1 MLKEIKINNYALI
14 DSIEMSF
21 NSGMTSITGETGAG
35 KSILLG
41 GLSLV
46 LGSRVDNSKI
56 INKQTKCFVEATF
69 DINEYDLNSF
79 FDLNSLDYEKETILR
94 REVIPSGKSRAFIN
108 DTPVNLDVLSKLGNT
123 LIDVHSQHNNLTLLD
138 NNFKYLIL
146 DSLSNNEKL
155 VVDYN
160 KEFGALKEI
169 EIEIE
174 KIEKNKLNLDKQS
187 DYNNYL
193 LKEFEGLNL
202 EDLNLNNL
210 KEQVKELDN
219 IEETLTISANIIN
232 EINNDEIGV
241 NDKLSFYVREINK
254 ISENSSKLK
263 SFKNKFIEIKNDL
276 IDLTNDYESYINN
289 LKSKDTESNVFKESL
304 DLIYS
309 LQNKHRVNSIEEL
322 INIKNDLLKKIDDH
336 ENFDKKIMKL
346 KLKRD
351 NIIKSLN
358 KVADRLHQGRK
369 KVIPIFIEK
378 MNNNFMDLGMENSK
392 IKIEISKSKELQKN
406 GNSLIEFLFKGNKG
420 TNYNELKN
428 IASGGE
434 VSRIMLSIKS
444 ILSKYKKLSAII
456 FDEIDTGVSGIVSS
470 KVANLMYNM
479 SRNMQVLAITHLPQ
493 VASKGDNHFKVFK
506 YEDQNRTITDIKL
519 LNKSDRINEIAEM
532 LSGKKLNKSA
542 KELANQLLN

>member
-123 LIDVHSQHNNLTLLD
+123 LIDIHSQHNNLTLLD

-155 VVDYN
+155 VMDYN
-160 KEFGALKEI
+160 KEFDSLKEI

-174 KIEKNKLNLDKQS
+174 KVEKNKLNLDEQS

-193 LKEFEGLNL
+193 LKEFEGLKL
-202 EDLNLNNL
+202 EDLNINNL

-219 IEETLTISANIIN
+219 IEETITISANIIN

-276 IDLTNDYESYINN
+276 MDLTNDYESYINN
-289 LKSKDTESNVFKESL
+289 LESKDTESNVFKESL

-392 IKIEISKSKELQKN
+392 IKIEISKSKELKKN

-479 SRNMQVLAITHLPQ
+479 SRNMQVLTITHLPQ

-506 YEDQNRTITDIKL
+506 YEDRNRTITDIKL

>member
-1 MLKEIKINNYALI
+1 MLKGIKINNYALI

-123 LIDVHSQHNNLTLLD
+123 LIDIHSQHNNLTLLD

-155 VVDYN
+155 VMDYN
-160 KEFGALKEI
+160 KEFDSLKEI

-174 KIEKNKLNLDKQS
+174 KVEKNKLNLDEQS

-193 LKEFEGLNL
+193 LKEFEGLKL

-219 IEETLTISANIIN
+219 IEETITISANIIN

-276 IDLTNDYESYINN
+276 MDLTNDYESYINN
-289 LKSKDTESNVFKESL
+289 LESKDTESNVFKETL

-336 ENFDKKIMKL
+336 ENFDKKIIKL

-358 KVADRLHQGRK
+358 KVADILHQGRK

-378 MNNNFMDLGMENSK
+378 MNNNFMDLGMKNSK

-479 SRNMQVLAITHLPQ
+479 SRNMQVLTITHLPQ

-506 YEDQNRTITDIKL
+506 YEYQNRTITDIKL